1 MSTSLSCVA
10 WWRRRRRV
18 RWELCIV
25 CLLAATGVARAQGTL
40 HAPFGELLDLYVRDG
55 QVYYRA
61 LQQTRAKLDRY
72 VSSLDVPAA
81 TYDTWSRADQ
91 AAFWLNAYNAFV
103 LQSVI
108 DHYPIQGHFAGYPT
122 KSIRQIG
129 GVFERQ
135 KHRAAGRSVTLD
147 EIETEI
153 LPTFDDPR
161 MLLALGRGAV
171 GSTRL
176 RSEAFTG
183 ARLEAQLEAAA
194 SEFAATTHL
203 LQVDTTTNV
212 ITVSPIL
219 SWREA
224 EFVKAYG
231 DGPAGSDGAFAQR
244 SPIERA
250 ILHLVEP
257 YLLPLEQAMLDRNDF
272 TMVFG
277 TFDWRLNDLTGGR
290 VD

>member
-1 MSTSLSCVA
+1 MGRGA
-10 WWRRRRRV
+10 GERRRAGLA
-18 RWELCIV
+18 WGLCVIA
-25 CLLAATGVARAQGTL
+25 LTAWTGGARAQNGL
-40 HAPFGELLDLYVRDG
+40 HASLSELLDLYVRDG

-61 LQQTRAKLDRY
+61 LQQDRAKLDRY
-72 VSSLDVPAA
+72 IASLNVPSA
-81 TYDTWSRADQ
+81 TYDAWTPGDQ
-91 AAFWLNAYNAFV
+91 AAFWINAYNAFV
-103 LQSVI
+103 LEAVI
-108 DHYPIQGHFAGYPT
+108 DRYPIAGGSPSYPA
-122 KSIRQIG
+122 KSIRQIS

-135 KHRAAGRSVTLD
+135 QHRAAGRSVTLD
-147 EIETEI
+147 QIETTI
-153 LPTFDDPR
+153 LPTFEDPR

-183 ARLEAQLEAAA
+183 ARLEAQLQGVA
-194 SEFAATTHL
+194 SEFASASRL
-203 LQVDTTTNV
+203 LRVDTASNV

-224 EFVKAYG
+224 EFVGAYG
-231 DGPAGSDGAFAQR
+231 DDPPDSNGALAQR

-250 ILHLVEP
+250 ILRLVEP
-257 YLLPLEQAMLDRNDF
+257 NLLPLERAMVDRGDF

-290 VD
+290 ID